1 MPEIPKHIAIIL
13 DGNRRYAKKHMK
25 EAAFGH
31 QKGFEKI
38 GEFLKWSRELGIK
51 EVTLYCFSTEN
62 FNRDKNERE
71 YLFNLFRN
79 KVKDLKKDK
88 AVHENKIKIR
98 FIGRLS
104 MFPSEIQKEMKEVM
118 ELTKNY
124 DGYILNLALAYGSKT
139 ELVDAFKQMIRKG
152 VDIDEVNEELIK
164 ENLYLSDD
172 VDLLIRPGGEKRMS
186 NFMLWQAS
194 YAELWFSDKLWPEF
208 TKEDLAEAVE
218 WHKKRDRRFGR

>member
-1 MPEIPKHIAIIL
+1 MGIYLNICLFSSLSMPEIPKHIAIIL

-88 AVHENKIKIR
+88 AVHDNKIKIR

-104 MFPSEIQKEMKEVM
+104 MFPSDIQK
-118 ELTKNY
+118 TKLQKQLLQH
-124 DGYILNLALAYGSKT
+124 YIL
-139 ELVDAFKQMIRKG
+139 F
-152 VDIDEVNEELIK
+152 
-164 ENLYLSDD
+164 
-172 VDLLIRPGGEKRMS
+172 
-186 NFMLWQAS
+186 
-194 YAELWFSDKLWPEF
+194 
-208 TKEDLAEAVE
+208 
-218 WHKKRDRRFGR
+218 